1 MIADPQP
8 QTSLLRLSV
17 VSDKVT
23 LKAMLKEEAR
33 LCVGPVIAAG
43 AGDDI
48 RDD

>member
-17 VSDKVT
+17 VSDKVI